1 MSRYAKLIKKFRFL
15 SLINDINNLRNVRPV
30 TTLNILQGIFF
41 QILPDPILR
50 FAGNIRSSSDQIK
63 KLIDFN
69 RSELRFSH
77 PHDLIPVRY
86 QSVPEISEH
95 LMFYSTLP
103 KYLKWEDRN
112 SMANSVEARVPF
124 LDHRLVEFS
133 YNLPDEF
140 LEKDGINKR
149 VLREAMTDLLPVQIK
164 NRKDKMGFITPEELW
179 VKRDNTAW
187 FRQKLEEAVE
197 VSSGIVTPESLIYF
211 DNVVNE
217 TIPFDYT
224 YWRLI
229 LFSEWI
235 QKFQVS
241 T

>member
-1 MSRYAKLIKKFRFL
+1 
-15 SLINDINNLRNVRPV
+15 
-30 TTLNILQGIFF
+30 
-41 QILPDPILR
+41 
-50 FAGNIRSSSDQIK
+50 
-63 KLIDFN
+63 
-69 RSELRFSH
+69 
-77 PHDLIPVRY
+77 
-86 QSVPEISEH
+86 
-95 LMFYSTLP
+95 
-103 KYLKWEDRN
+103 
-112 SMANSVEARVPF
+112 
-124 LDHRLVEFS
+124 
-133 YNLPDEF
+133 
-140 LEKDGINKR
+140 
-149 VLREAMTDLLPVQIK
+149 
-164 NRKDKMGFITPEELW
+164 MGFITPEELW